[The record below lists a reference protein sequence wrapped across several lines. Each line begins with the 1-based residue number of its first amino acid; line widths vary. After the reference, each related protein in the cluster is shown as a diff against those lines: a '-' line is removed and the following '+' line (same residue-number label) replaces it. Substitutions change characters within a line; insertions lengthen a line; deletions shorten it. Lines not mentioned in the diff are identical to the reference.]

1 MGEKPMLI
9 CSINNNV
16 FNWYCKYIYSDADT
30 ILPAW
35 SFNASSVE
43 YFYMGIG

>member
-1 MGEKPMLI
+1 MLI